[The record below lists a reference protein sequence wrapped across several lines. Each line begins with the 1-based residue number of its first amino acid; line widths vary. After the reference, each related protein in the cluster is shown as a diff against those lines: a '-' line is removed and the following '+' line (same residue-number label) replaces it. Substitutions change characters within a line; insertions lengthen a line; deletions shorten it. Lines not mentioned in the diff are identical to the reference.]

1 MIFFVNGTIG
11 MGNSGVEHAEFYRG
25 KVLKQAGIDY
35 RFLFYRLNRD
45 LQAPMRRWG
54 LGNDQVINMWEYFT
68 LGEDYLKHGV
78 QTFHKHSTKLVIDS
92 TNTHRKRDTYTESGL
107 HVVDHMIKHP
117 DIHKKSKL
125 LLVGSNHVEIFNMN
139 THQRMANFQFYDDPH
154 RKVIIR
160 NIHLYHQAG
169 GEHLFFSNG
178 MQLIRY
184 FFERLNLA
192 YNQKNIYMI
201 DRGIDPEVALFN
213 MASDKLKV
221 IDVIH
226 ADQLNNR
233 KDPRYPLFNNYNEY
247 LLTHLD
253 QVAKVVVATERQR
266 QDMLVDFPDRGN
278 QIVTIP
284 VGGVRDNPQ
293 IDLDRKP
300 GDPIKFIT
308 ASRLAIE
315 KHVDFIVKAL
325 VKLHD
330 EDGVNLTLDIYG
342 AGEEQGRIKKAIED
356 GNAGD
361 YITLKGQS
369 AELDQQYPQ
378 YDAYLSGS
386 YSEGFGMTY
395 IEALNAG
402 LPIVTFNARFGAQE
416 LVTEGQNG
424 FLADFSRT
432 DPDYS
437 VEQLHQAL
445 QRFMAA
451 DYHTLRVNTQEMVKR
466 YQDHVI
472 AADWRKLVDAL

>member
-25 KVLKQAGIDY
+25 KVLDQAQLPY
-35 RFLFYRLNRD
+35 RYLFYRLNRD

-54 LGNDQVINMWEYFT
+54 LANEQVINMWEYFA
-68 LGEDYLKHGV
+68 LGEDYLKHGA
-78 QTFHKHSTKLVIDS
+78 QKFYKHSTQLVIDS

-117 DIHKKSKL
+117 DKHKKSKI
-125 LLVGSNHVEIFNMN
+125 LLVGSNHMEIFNRN
-139 THQRMANFQFYDDPH
+139 TGQRMANFQFYDDQH

-169 GEHLFFSNG
+169 GEHLFFGNG

-192 YNQKNIYMI
+192 YNEKNIFMI
-201 DRGIDPEVALFN
+201 DRGIDPEVALFP
-213 MASDKLKV
+213 MHSDKVKI

-253 QVAKVVVATERQR
+253 GVDNVVTATEQQR
-266 QDMLVDFPDRGN
+266 QDMLIDFPGHDK
-278 QIVTIP
+278 QFVTIP
-284 VGGVRDNPQ
+284 VGGVRDDPQ
-293 IDLDRKP
+293 FDTTKQP
-300 GDPIKFIT
+300 HDPLRFIT

-315 KHVDFIVKAL
+315 KHVAFIVKAL

-330 EDGVNLTLDIYG
+330 DDGVNLVFDIYG
-342 AGEEQGRIKKAIED
+342 AGEEQKRIKQAIED
-356 GNAGD
+356 GHAGD

-369 AELDQQYPQ
+369 ADLDTQYPK

-386 YSEGFGMTY
+386 YSEGFGLTY

-416 LVTEGQNG
+416 LVTEGKNG
-424 FLADFSRT
+424 FLADFNRT
-432 DPDYS
+432 DADYS
-437 VEQLHQAL
+437 VNQLYLAL
-445 QRFMAA
+445 KRLLAA
-451 DYHTLRVNTQEMVKR
+451 DYQQLRVNTLASIQR

-472 AADWRKLVDAL
+472 AADWRKLIDAL

>member
-25 KVLKQAGIDY
+25 KVLDQAGLPY
-35 RFLFYRLNRD
+35 RYIFYRLNRD
-45 LQAPMRRWG
+45 LQAPMKRWG
-54 LGNDQVINMWEYFT
+54 LRNDQVINMWEYFT
-68 LGEDYLKHGV
+68 LGEDYLKNGV
-78 QTFHKHSTKLVIDS
+78 QTFYKHSTKLVIDS

-107 HVVDHMIKHP
+107 HVVDHMIKHA
-117 DIHKKSKL
+117 DIHKQSKL
-125 LLVGSNHVEIFNMN
+125 LLVGSNHVEIFNRN
-139 THQRMANFQFYDDPH
+139 TGQRMANFQFYDDPH

-169 GEHLFFSNG
+169 GEHLFFANG

-184 FFERLNLA
+184 FFERVNLA
-192 YNQKNIYMI
+192 YDQKNVYMI

-213 MASDKLKV
+213 LHSDKLKV

-233 KDPRYPLFNNYNEY
+233 KDPRHPLFNNYNEY

-253 QVAKVVVATERQR
+253 QVDKMIVATERQR
-266 QDMLVDFPDRGN
+266 QDMLVDFPDRSD

-293 IDLDRKP
+293 VDLAKRP

-308 ASRLAIE
+308 ASRLAVE

-325 VKLHD
+325 IKLHD
-330 EDGVNLTLDIYG
+330 QDGVNLQLDIYG
-342 AGEEQGRIKKAIED
+342 AGEEQKRIETAIED
-356 GNAGD
+356 GKAGD
-361 YITLKGQS
+361 YIHLKGQS
-369 AELDQQYPQ
+369 ATLDQLYPQ
-378 YDAYLSGS
+378 YDAFISGS
-386 YSEGFGMTY
+386 YSEGFGLTY

-424 FLADFSRT
+424 FLADFNRE
-432 DPDYS
+432 DADYS
-437 VEQLHQAL
+437 VDQLYKGL

-451 DYHTLRVNTQEMVKR
+451 DYGQLRTNTQEMVKR

-472 AADWRKLVDAL
+472 AADWRKLIDAL

>member
-25 KVLKQAGIDY
+25 KVLTQAGLPFRY
-35 RFLFYRLNRD
+35 LFYRLNRD
-45 LQAPMRRWG
+45 LQAPMKRWG
-54 LGNDQVINMWEYFT
+54 LANDQVINMWEYFV

-78 QTFHKHSTKLVIDS
+78 QTFYPQDTKLVIDS
-92 TNTHRKRDTYTESGL
+92 TNTHRKRDTYTTSGL
-107 HVVDHMIKHP
+107 HVVDHMVKHP
-117 DIHKKSKL
+117 DKHKKTNI
-125 LLVGSNHVEIFNMN
+125 LLVGSNHVELFNMN
-139 THQRMANFQFYDDPH
+139 TGLKMADFQFYDDQH

-192 YNQKNIYMI
+192 YNEKNIYMI

-213 MASDKLKV
+213 MHSTTTKV

-247 LLTHLD
+247 LLTHMD
-253 QVAKVVVATERQR
+253 QVDKVIVATERQR
-266 QDMLVDFPDRGN
+266 QDMLIDFPGHDD

-284 VGGVRDNPQ
+284 VGGVRDNPT
-293 IDLDRKP
+293 IDLNKRP
-300 GDPIKFIT
+300 GDPIKFVT
-308 ASRLAIE
+308 ASRLAVE
-315 KHVDFIVKAL
+315 KHVDFIVKAV

-330 EDGVNLTLDIYG
+330 EDGVNLTLDIFG
-342 AGEEQGRIKKAIED
+342 AGEEQKRIKQAIED
-356 GNAGD
+356 GHASD

-369 AELDQQYPQ
+369 ANLDQEYPK

-386 YSEGFGMTY
+386 YSEGFGLTY

-416 LVTEGQNG
+416 LVTDGQNG
-424 FLADFSRT
+424 FLADFNRE
-432 DPDYS
+432 DADYS
-437 VEQLHQAL
+437 VDQLYQAL
-445 QRFMAA
+445 QRLMAA
-451 DYHTLRVNTQEMVKR
+451 DYGQLRANTVKLVQR

-472 AADWRKLVDAL
+472 AEDWRKLVDAL

>member
-25 KVLKQAGIDY
+25 KVLQQAGIPY
-35 RFLFYRLNRD
+35 RYVFYRLNRD
-45 LQAPMRRWG
+45 LQAPMKRWG
-54 LGNDQVINMWEYFT
+54 LGNDQVLNMWEYFV
-68 LGEDYLKHGV
+68 LGEDYLQHGV

-107 HVVDHMIKHP
+107 HVVDHMIKHA
-117 DIHKKSKL
+117 DIHKKTNI
-125 LLVGSNHVEIFNMN
+125 LLVGSNHVELFNMN
-139 THQRMANFQFYDDPH
+139 TGLKMADFQFYDDPH

-169 GEHLFFSNG
+169 ANHLFFANG

-184 FFERLNLA
+184 FFYRLNLA
-192 YNQKNIYMI
+192 YNQKNTFII
-201 DRGIDPEVALFN
+201 DRGIDPEVALFA
-213 MASDKLKV
+213 MHSDRLKV

-253 QVAKVVVATERQR
+253 QVDRMVVATEQQR
-266 QDMLVDFPDRGN
+266 QDMLVDFPDRAD

-284 VGGVRDNPQ
+284 VGGVRDNPN
-293 IDLDRKP
+293 IDLDKRP
-300 GDPIKFIT
+300 GDPIRFIT

-330 EDGVNLTLDIYG
+330 EDGVNLILDIYG
-342 AGEEQGRIKKAIED
+342 AGEEQKRIETAIED
-356 GNAGD
+356 GHASD
-361 YITLKGQS
+361 YIHLKGLS
-369 AELDQQYPQ
+369 ADLENIYPQ

-386 YSEGFGMTY
+386 YSEGFGLTY
-395 IEALNAG
+395 IEAMNAG

-416 LVTEGQNG
+416 LVDEGQTG
-424 FLADFSRT
+424 FLADFNRE
-432 DPDYS
+432 DADYS

-445 QRFMAA
+445 KKFMAA
-451 DYHTLRVNTQEMVKR
+451 DYGNLVRNTQKKVER

-472 AADWRKLVDAL
+472 AEDWRKLLDAL